1 MKTNPNDAVFARQH
15 SEDKFNEQ
23 EHHASRGLTKR
34 EYFAAMAMSGFCGDS
49 QTKTEIIANLA
60 VKIADQLI
68 DELNKQITTNQAD

>member
-1 MKTNPNDAVFARQH
+1 MSTYPKDAAY
-15 SEDKFNEQ
+15 SLK
-23 EHHASRGLTKR
+23 EHEMIQANYGLTKR